1 MTKHPMAEAIE
12 AYPEFTKKT
21 MEELVY
27 KENPLVDLHEPPPR
41 DSWHP
46 AIQPMV
52 VEELQ
57 FEGYNELA
65 DDIHKR
71 AEMGKQKYG
80 TLLKPFNG
88 RNALTDLYQEV
99 LDAIVYMRQVLYEDS
114 YGKPVDED
122 SLEGVYSNSILEDI
136 YSELINI
143 ASTIKYENEQ
153 ASPEALSESPT
164 HMP

>member
-27 KENPLVDLHEPPPR
+27 KENPFDLHEPPPK

-52 VEELQ
+52 VEEL
-57 FEGYNELA
+57 EYDGYEELA
-65 DDIHKR
+65 KDIHGR

-99 LDAIVYMRQVLYEDS
+99 LDAIVYMRQVLYEES
-114 YGKPVDED
+114 HGKPMPH
-122 SLEGVYSNSILEDI
+122 SHPIFEDI
-136 YSELINI
+136 YSELIDI

-153 ASPEALSESPT
+153 ASSEALPESPT

>member
-27 KENPLVDLHEPPPR
+27 KENPLVDLHEPPPK

-57 FEGYNELA
+57 FEGYEELA
-65 DDIHKR
+65 KDIHER

-88 RNALTDLYQEV
+88 RNALTDLKQEL
-99 LDAIVYMRQVLYEDS
+99 LDGIVYAKQAEEEARLLGKDSSVLR
-114 YGKPVDED
+114 G
-122 SLEGVYSNSILEDI
+122 I
-136 YSELINI
+136 YWQLIRI
-143 ASTIKYENEQ
+143 ASLI
-153 ASPEALSESPT
+153 
-164 HMP
+164 